1 MNTQTVPPWTQH
13 LEYRFEKIWTP
24 PEMPAPIATAL
35 AVPLPDETVTLSMP
49 LYLQAL
55 SAKLKALVEATAAP
69 GETALGVIRA
79 SEEAGM
85 TEGIVWSERASE
97 DPLGTL
103 ITRNPTVRNWL
114 ADSGIGTRL
123 PTRPWTPSA
132 AESTALE
139 AETLEDFMSAMLAL
153 PQLAIS

>member
-1 MNTQTVPPWTQH
+1 MNTETVPPWTQH

-24 PEMPAPIATAL
+24 PEMPAAL
-35 AVPLPDETVTLSMP
+35 AVPLPDEAVTLSMP

-55 SAKLKALVEATAAP
+55 SAKLKALVQATAAP
-69 GETALGVIRA
+69 GATALGVIRA
-79 SEEAGM
+79 SEDAGM

-114 ADSGIGTRL
+114 ADSGIGTML
-123 PTRPWTPSA
+123 PTKPWIPSE

-139 AETLEDFMSAMLAL
+139 AETLEDFMSVMLAL